1 LAVELLAQIL
11 SNRRLLQCLLTRY
24 VHCVSVCTRA
34 RACYKQACARTYKHT
49 HTYTH
54 ARTFVHTYVYTCV
67 ISLSASKRSLCHTHT
82 HTHTRQCFH
91 SVSVSMHEH
100 LQKHTHTHT
109 NTHTHTFTSCLA
121 CIVTR
126 VRAQMLIRVY
136 PHEDTYTERS
146 TEYWQVLCSSVAVC
160 VAGVCVAVCVAG
172 VCIARQGL
180 AAFASS
186 CSQLPLTCCACGMYE
201 SE

>member
-1 LAVELLAQIL
+1 V
-11 SNRRLLQCLLTRY
+11 CLC
-24 VHCVSVCTRA
+24 VHARA
-34 RACYKQACARTYKHT
+34 RAINKHVHA
-49 HTYTH
+49 HTN
-54 ARTFVHTYVYTCV
+54 
-67 ISLSASKRSLCHTHT
+67 
-82 HTHTRQCFH
+82 THTRTRT
-91 SVSVSMHEH
+91 HEH
-100 LQKHTHTHT
+100 LYIHMYIRALFHCLHPNVLFVIHTHIHTHVSACIPCLCPCT
-109 NTHTHTFTSCLA
+109 NIYKNTHLHSHAHTHTFTSCLA